1 MYTPNS
7 LKSLDHRD
15 ELILVVIAGFIPL
28 ITLGAL
34 LY

>member
-1 MYTPNS
+1 MYIPNS
-7 LKSLDHRD
+7 RKSLDGRD
-15 ELILVVIAGFIPL
+15 ELILGIIAGFIPL